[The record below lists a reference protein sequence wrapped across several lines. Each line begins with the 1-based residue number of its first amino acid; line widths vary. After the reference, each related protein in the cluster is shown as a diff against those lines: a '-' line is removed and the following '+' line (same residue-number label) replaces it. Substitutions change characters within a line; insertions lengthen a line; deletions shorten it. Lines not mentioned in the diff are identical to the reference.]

1 MDEISSVTHVGS
13 WVDHGIMTSVV
24 SAIKRHIK
32 GKKTCTR
39 KGKEKGGVEDCWHS
53 NGSKICKMITSD
65 ISARWLSVETV
76 GKVAEL
82 CSIIADSCCP
92 LLSVSTDPAI
102 EYLAGQFS
110 QDLA

>member
-1 MDEISSVTHVGS
+1 
-13 WVDHGIMTSVV
+13 
-24 SAIKRHIK
+24 
-32 GKKTCTR
+32 
-39 KGKEKGGVEDCWHS
+39 
-53 NGSKICKMITSD
+53 MITSD
-65 ISARWLSVETV
+65 VSVRWLSVETV
-76 GKVAEL
+76 GKVAEV